1 MIHAFTPLTPRWLYS
16 KGYVKEARAN
26 LKNIG
31 SKSKIELSD
40 EFLEKIEAESEN
52 QSKART
58 YTSLDLLKWP
68 KMRLITLNC
77 GYCWFVTS
85 MVYYGLGLNAG
96 ALAGNIFVN
105 NVVNAVVEILARFLI
120 PFLMGMFFL
129 LF

>member
-1 MIHAFTPLTPRWLYS
+1 MPLTPRWLYS
-16 KGYVKEARAN
+16 KGHVTEAREN

-31 SKSKIELSD
+31 ARYNIEISD
-40 EFLEKIEAESEN
+40 EFLESVEAKSEN
-52 QSKART
+52 QSKAQT

-105 NVVNAVVEILARFLI
+105 NLVNAVVEIIARPELRI
-120 PFLMGMFFL
+120 HPESRWIIHLD
-129 LF
+129 